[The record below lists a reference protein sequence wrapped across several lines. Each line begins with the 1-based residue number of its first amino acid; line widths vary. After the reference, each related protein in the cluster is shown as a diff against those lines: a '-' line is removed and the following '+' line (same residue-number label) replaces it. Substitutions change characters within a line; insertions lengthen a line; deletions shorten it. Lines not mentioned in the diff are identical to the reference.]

1 MTPFALL
8 AAAATIGAVPDTVDE
23 EIASLRGHR
32 HTAYNLGEP
41 VRPDAHCRSAGA
53 GNLYEQGRPVAGWE
67 VGRYNCDGKVVVT
80 LEREAEPQFG
90 KPRMRIVD
98 VLTVPG
104 ASFRRTAGKRQLSW
118 TVDDGICDRDSQ
130 ASASLV
136 VTMRWNARD
145 EASAGDGVV
154 RAWRFNRQ
162 RERIEPT
169 STRGIACTNPV
180 P

>member
-8 AAAATIGAVPDTVDE
+8 AAAAAASAAPVAVDG

-41 VRPDAHCRSAGA
+41 VRPHAHCRSAGA
-53 GNLYEQGRPVAGWE
+53 GELYEQGRPVAGWE
-67 VGRYNCDGKVVVT
+67 VGRYNCDGRVVVT

-104 ASFRRTAGKRQLSW
+104 ASFRRIAGKRHLSW
-118 TVDDGICDRDSQ
+118 TVDDGICGRGEQ
-130 ASASLV
+130 ASSSLV

-145 EASAGDGVV
+145 EATAGDGVV
-154 RAWRFNRQ
+154 RAWRFNPQ
-162 RERIEPT
+162 RERIEPA
-169 STRGIACTNPV
+169 STHGIACMNPV

>member
-8 AAAATIGAVPDTVDE
+8 AAAAAINAAPHAVEE

-53 GNLYEQGRPVAGWE
+53 GDLYERGRHVAGWE

-104 ASFRRTAGKRQLSW
+104 ASFRRRAGKRHVGW
-118 TVDDGICDRDSQ
+118 TVDDGICDRGGQ
-130 ASASLV
+130 ASSSLV
-136 VTMRWNARD
+136 VTMRWNARG
-145 EASAGDGVV
+145 EATAYDGVV
-154 RAWRFNRQ
+154 QAWRFNTQ
-162 RERIEPT
+162 QQRIEPT
-169 STRGIACTNPV
+169 STHGIACMNPV

>member
-1 MTPFALL
+1 L
-8 AAAATIGAVPDTVDE
+8 AAAATIGSAGSAVDS

-41 VRPDAHCRSAGA
+41 VRPDARCRSAGA
-53 GNLYEQGRPVAGWE
+53 GVLYEGGRPVTGWE
-67 VGRYNCDGKVVVT
+67 VGRYDCDGRVVVT

-104 ASFRRTAGKRQLSW
+104 AGFRRAAGKRHIAW
-118 TVDDGICDRDSQ
+118 TVDDGICDRRGQ
-130 ASASLV
+130 APSSLV

-145 EASAGDGVV
+145 EASSGDGVV
-154 RAWRFNRQ
+154 RAWRFNTQ
-162 RERIEPT
+162 RERIEPV
-169 STRGIACTNPV
+169 STRGIACFNPV

>member
-8 AAAATIGAVPDTVDE
+8 AAAAISAAPHAVDE

-53 GNLYEQGRPVAGWE
+53 GDLYERGRPVAGWE

-104 ASFRRTAGKRQLSW
+104 ASFRRRAGKRHVGW
-118 TVDDGICDRDSQ
+118 TVDDGVCGRS
-130 ASASLV
+130 SEPTASLV

-145 EASAGDGVV
+145 EATAGDGVV
-154 RAWRFNRQ
+154 QAWRFNTQ

-169 STRGIACTNPV
+169 STHGIACMNPV

>member
-1 MTPFALL
+1 MTPLALL
-8 AAAATIGAVPDTVDE
+8 AAALGAAPPAVAE
-23 EIASLRGHR
+23 EIATLRGHR

-67 VGRYNCDGKVVVT
+67 VGRYNCNGKVVVT

-104 ASFRRTAGKRQLSW
+104 ASFRRTAGKRQLGW
-118 TVDDGICDRDSQ
+118 TMDDGICDRNGHTS
-130 ASASLV
+130 SSLV

-145 EASAGDGVV
+145 EATAYDGVV
-154 RAWRFNRQ
+154 RAWRFNTQ

-169 STRGIACTNPV
+169 SIHGIACMNPV